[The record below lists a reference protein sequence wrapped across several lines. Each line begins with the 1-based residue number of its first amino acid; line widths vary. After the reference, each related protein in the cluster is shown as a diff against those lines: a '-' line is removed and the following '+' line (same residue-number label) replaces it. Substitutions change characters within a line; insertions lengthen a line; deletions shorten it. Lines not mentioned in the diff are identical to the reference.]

1 MKTAIYA
8 RISEDR
14 QNGAGVE
21 RQLEDCLALA
31 DRKGWDLTP
40 TPYIDNDISAS
51 RYSRQRRPEYRN
63 LLAAIR
69 EGKVN
74 RIVAWHVDRLYRQ
87 PKELEELIGMA
98 DAGQVEIVSVTGGDL
113 DLGTSD
119 GRLVARML
127 VSVAAKSSED
137 TSGRIL
143 RQQLQARQAGKPT
156 GGRKP
161 FGWLDQVTP
170 DPAESLVLLEAMDRV
185 LAGASLNDVAREW
198 TATGVH
204 GRQWNSSDV
213 SSTLTMP
220 RHAGLVVHRGEIVGL
235 GQWPALLPRA
245 RWEQVCAAVSGRAR
259 NVGVPRR
266 RSMLTGIVVCGACGA
281 SMTRSSGVGGVRLW
295 RCHVGPR
302 NLGCGKVSIRAE
314 QLEPVIVHAVWQ
326 RVDTLDLAAILS
338 DVSDRPD
345 YANVAQDL
353 AELEAREDEAAASF
367 GAGRINVRAM
377 ERITYDLEAQ
387 RTVLR
392 ARLARDANRDAL
404 STYAGRTGALR
415 AAWPLLT
422 DDQRRTIIAETLGK
436 VTILPASGSGPRFDP
451 SRIVLGV

>member
-1 MKTAIYA
+1 MYA

-31 DRKGWDLTP
+31 DSKGWELTP
-40 TPYIDNDISAS
+40 TPYVDNDISAS
-51 RYSRQRRPEYRN
+51 RYSRKHRPQYRH

-74 RIVAWHVDRLYRQ
+74 RIVAWHMDRLYRQ
-87 PKELEELIGMA
+87 PKELEELIDMA
-98 DAGQVEIVSVTGGDL
+98 DSGQVEIVSVTGGDL
-113 DLGTSD
+113 DIGTSD

-137 TSGRIL
+137 TSSRL
-143 RQQLQARQAGKPT
+143 RRQQHQARLQGRPR
-156 GGRKP
+156 GGRRP

-170 DPAESLVLLEAMDRV
+170 DPQESRLLLEAMDNV
-185 LAGASLNDVAREW
+185 LAGASLNDIAREW
-198 TATGVH
+198 TAAGIH
-204 GRQWNSSDV
+204 GRTWNSGDV

-220 RHAGLVVHRGEIVGL
+220 RHAGLVVHLGEIVGL

-245 RWEQVCAAVSGRAR
+245 QWEQVCAVVRGRAR

-266 RSMLTGIVVCGACGA
+266 RSMLTGIVVCGNCGA
-281 SMTRSSGVGGVRLW
+281 SMTRSVGAGGARLW

-302 NLGCGKVSIRAE
+302 NVGCGKVSIRAE

-326 RVDTLDLAAILS
+326 RVDTLDLAGILS
-338 DVSDRPD
+338 NAEDRPD
-345 YANVAQDL
+345 FAKVAEQL
-353 AELEAREDEAAASF
+353 AGLERREDDAAASF

-377 ERITYDLEAQ
+377 ERITHDLEAQ

-392 ARLARDANRDAL
+392 ARLARHANRDAL
-404 STYAGRTGALR
+404 STYAGRSGALE

-436 VTILPASGSGPRFDP
+436 VTILPSPSSGPRFDP
-451 SRIVLGV
+451 SRIVLG

>member
-31 DRKGWDLTP
+31 DRKSWELTP
-40 TPYIDNDISAS
+40 TPYIDNDVSAS
-51 RYSRQRRPEYRN
+51 RYSRQRRPQYRN

-69 EGKVN
+69 DGKVN
-74 RIVAWHVDRLYRQ
+74 RVVAWHMDRLYRQ

-98 DAGQVEIVSVTGGDL
+98 ESGQVEIVSVTGGDL

-137 TSGRIL
+137 SSSRL
-143 RQQLQARQAGKPT
+143 RRQQAQARLQGRPT
-156 GGRKP
+156 GGRRP

-170 DPAESLVLLEAMDRV
+170 DPAESRVLLAAMDRV

-198 TATGVH
+198 TAAGIH
-204 GRQWNSSDV
+204 GRQWNSSDI
-213 SSTLTMP
+213 SATLTMP
-220 RHAGLVVHRGEIVGL
+220 RHAGLVVHLGEIVGV
-235 GQWPALLPRA
+235 GQWPALLSRA
-245 RWEQVCAAVSGRAR
+245 RWEQVCAAVRGRAR

-266 RSMLTGIVVCGACGA
+266 RSMLTGIVVCGRCGA
-281 SMTRSSGVGGVRLW
+281 PMTRSSGVRGARLW

-302 NLGCGKVSIRAE
+302 NAGCGKVSIRAE

-326 RVDTLDLAAILS
+326 RVDTLDLAAILT
-338 DVSDRPD
+338 DGEDRPD
-345 YANVAQDL
+345 YANVADQL
-353 AELEAREDEAAASF
+353 AALEGREDDAAASF

-377 ERITYDLEAQ
+377 ERITHDLEAQ

-392 ARLARDANRDAL
+392 ARLARHANRDAL
-404 STYAGRTGALR
+404 SAYAGRSGALR
-415 AAWPLLT
+415 ASWELLT

-451 SRIVLGV
+451 SRIVLG

>member
-1 MKTAIYA
+1 MKTAVYA

-14 QNGAGVE
+14 HNGAGVE

-31 DRKGWDLTP
+31 TRKGWELTP
-40 TPYIDNDISAS
+40 TPYVDNDVSAS
-51 RYSRQRRPEYRN
+51 RYSRKRRPQYRD
-63 LLAAIR
+63 LLGAVR

-74 RIVAWHVDRLYRQ
+74 RIVAWHMDRLYRQ
-87 PKELEELIGMA
+87 PKELEQLIDMA
-98 DAGQVEIVSVTGGDL
+98 EAGQVEIVSVTGGDL

-119 GRLVARML
+119 GRMVARML

-137 TSGRIL
+137 TSSRLL
-143 RQQLQARQAGKPT
+143 RQRHQARLEGRPT
-156 GGRKP
+156 GGRLP

-170 DPAESLVLLEAMDRV
+170 DPKESRVLLAAMDNV
-185 LAGASLNDVAREW
+185 LAGASLNDIAREW
-198 TATGVH
+198 TAAGIH
-204 GRQWNSSDV
+204 GRNWNSGDV
-213 SSTLTMP
+213 SSILTMP

-245 RWEQVCAAVSGRAR
+245 RWEQVCAVVRGRAR

-266 RSMLTGIVVCGACGA
+266 RSMLTGIVVCGKCGA
-281 SMTRSSGVGGVRLW
+281 SMTRSVGGRGARLW
-295 RCHVGPR
+295 RCHVGPG
-302 NLGCGKVSIRAE
+302 NVGCGGVSIRAE

-338 DVSDRPD
+338 TAEDRPD
-345 YANVAQDL
+345 YANVAEEL
-353 AELEAREDEAAASF
+353 AALERREDDAAASF
-367 GAGRINVRAM
+367 GAGRITVRAM
-377 ERITYDLEAQ
+377 ERITGDLEAQ

-392 ARLARDANRDAL
+392 ARLARHANRDAL
-404 STYAGRTGALR
+404 STYAGRSGALR

-436 VTILPASGSGPRFDP
+436 VTILPASGSGRRFDT
-451 SRIVLGV
+451 SRIMFG